1 MDYANENTGDWK
13 SKIQFVT
20 SFITGSQNTM
30 QTEIMS
36 HFNVKFNELNDQVKA
51 VDNVEQDHFDLSRN
65 IKKTVETLL
74 LNL

>member
-1 MDYANENTGDWK
+1 MRTQAGDWK

-36 HFNVKFNELNDQVKA
+36 KFNEKFDELNEQVKA
-51 VDNVEQDHFDLSRN
+51 LDNIEQNHFDVSRN
-65 IKKTVETLL
+65 IKKYVE
-74 LNL
+74 LNCRR